1 MKGKLEKREGEDYLL
16 IKDIKYIVD
25 AKDAHGQLNNLF
37 NGDKVLGE
45 AANKVFNENWREIFV
60 TYKYVIESAVGS
72 LSKDM
77 ANKIFVK
84 FPFKELY
91 PD

>member
-1 MKGKLEKREGEDYLL
+1 M
-16 IKDIKYIVD
+16 
-25 AKDAHGQLNNLF
+25 
-37 NGDKVLGE
+37 LGE